1 MKKTTLLLLSLLSMT
16 VVAQDIIVTQDEKR
30 IDAKILEVSNSEIK
44 YKKYSYQDG
53 PTFVISIAEVNSI
66 LYENGDVQM
75 YSRQMEQEQETEQ
88 STPDYSIQ
96 YITKQDDL
104 YYLTTDASTTR
115 MDKDAYLRFIQ
126 NNCPAAWQSYQKGTK
141 LWKAGWGLFG
151 AGLGVECLIGLPIYL
166 SGLNKMGNTL
176 QGGNLYQRDVL
187 QTYGGVVVIGIGSL
201 MTAGSIP
208 LLIVGGIKRN
218 NTHEVYNEACAQQQT
233 LSLSL
238 QAGTNGIGL
247 ALRF

>member
-16 VVAQDIIVTQDEKR
+16 AVAQDIIVTQDAKR
-30 IDAKILEVSNSEIK
+30 IDAKILEVSATDIK

-53 PTFVISIAEVNSI
+53 PTFVMSIADVNSI

-75 YSRQMEQEQETEQ
+75 YNQQTEQVQDVEQ
-88 STPDYSIQ
+88 STQEYSIR
-96 YITKQDDL
+96 YITKQDDF

-115 MDKDAYLRFIQ
+115 MDKDAYLNFIQ
-126 NNCPAAWQSYQKGTK
+126 NNCPAAWKSYQKGTK
-141 LWKAGWGLFG
+141 LWKAGWGLLG

-176 QGGNLYQRDVL
+176 QGGNLYETDVL
-187 QTYGGVVVIGIGSL
+187 QVYGGAVVMGIGSL

-208 LLIVGGIKRN
+208 LLVVGGIKRN

-238 QAGTNGIGL
+238 QAGSNGIGL
-247 ALRF
+247 ALKF